1 MLPKGKKLP
10 REENLEDLMVF
21 PETRQIK
28 SLLNIIKSRS
38 TKLNYHEK
46 NILVTLQIL
55 TIFFRHS
62 MANFIVYKDIIV
74 GVLWVWNN
82 HLIQLTIY
90 INLIFY
96 FKVIF
101 ERMLERIQKSCTA
114 LVSKC
119 VTNIFIQKQVKLV
132 KGALSALRQFLAT
145 ESPLKVMK
153 KVFCFTLKAL
163 FVLKI
168 FKFLS

>member
-1 MLPKGKKLP
+1 
-10 REENLEDLMVF
+10 
-21 PETRQIK
+21 
-28 SLLNIIKSRS
+28 
-38 TKLNYHEK
+38 
-46 NILVTLQIL
+46 
-55 TIFFRHS
+55 

-101 ERMLERIQKSCTA
+101 ERMLGRIQESCTV

-119 VTNIFIQKQVKLV
+119 VTNIFIQKEVKLV

-145 ESPLKVMK
+145 EI
-153 KVFCFTLKAL
+153 FGFL
-163 FVLKI
+163 FHLTSSFRSQDI
-168 FKFLS
+168 